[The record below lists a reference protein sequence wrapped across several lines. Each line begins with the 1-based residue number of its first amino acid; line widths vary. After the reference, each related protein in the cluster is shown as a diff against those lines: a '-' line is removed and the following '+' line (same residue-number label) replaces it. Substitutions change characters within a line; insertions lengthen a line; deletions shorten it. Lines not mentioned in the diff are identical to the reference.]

1 MTMLLALI
9 AVVGPFAVAL
19 LVRTFLPGTEAGHRS
34 RAPPRA
40 RKRRIA
46 GWLVGFLLG
55 WAITPD
61 APTVPWLAGGAV
73 VGAALLTWLVGRAV
87 SKRRAAAQQGV
98 R

>member
-19 LVRTFLPGTEAGHRS
+19 LVRTFLPAPKPGIGLVLLLGLAGGV
-34 RAPPRA
+34 
-40 RKRRIA
+40 A

-87 SKRRAAAQQGV
+87 SKRRAAAQQVV